1 VILENEQAVASSAA
15 VEKPGLYVVW
25 IDTNCG
31 YRAPDWE
38 MNSKPKSYELAEQEA
53 GECLSLGFLSLIL
66 PEGQTP
72 RPDGH
77 FSNPATD

>member
-1 VILENEQAVASSAA
+1 MILELDASPSAA
-15 VEKPGLYVVW
+15 NAATQPGLYVVW

-31 YRAPDWE
+31 YRSPDWE
-38 MNSKPKSYELAEQEA
+38 MNSEPKPLELAEQEA
-53 GECLSLGFLSLIL
+53 SECLLRGFLSLIL

-72 RPDGH
+72 RLDGH